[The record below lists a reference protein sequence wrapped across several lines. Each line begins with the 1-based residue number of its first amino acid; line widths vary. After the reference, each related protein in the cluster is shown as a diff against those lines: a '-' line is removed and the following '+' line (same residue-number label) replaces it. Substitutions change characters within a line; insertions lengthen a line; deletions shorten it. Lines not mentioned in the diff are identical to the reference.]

1 VEMRALPLPTPET
14 FQIAAVLHALSDPI
28 RLAVVRQLAEDGPQ
42 TCGLIR
48 SPISAPSMSR
58 HFRILREAGVIRA
71 DPIGTSRVL
80 ALRRDELDARFPGL
94 LSAVLSATE

>member
-1 VEMRALPLPTPET
+1 MRALPLPTPET
-14 FQIAAVLHALSDPI
+14 FQITAVLHALSDPV

-58 HFRILREAGVIRA
+58 HFRILREAGVIKA
-71 DPIGTSRVL
+71 DPVGTSRVL
-80 ALRRDELDARFPGL
+80 TLRRHEIDSRFPGL
-94 LSAVLSATE
+94 LRAVLDATD